1 MHPGPIRDILTLGG
15 GIFSGVLSGVFGVG
29 GTVISTPVIRVLG
42 ASALASVGTTLPS
55 VIPGAASGTI
65 RYHHEQLIDWHLVA
79 TVAPTGVV
87 AAVAG
92 SLLTDHVPGHGHPLM
107 LATAA
112 LLAFSAWRMARP
124 SHRPAPQLPGIADA
138 RESGESRPPPTSIQ
152 PVSSWRLIAVGLVA
166 GLLSGLLGIGGGVI
180 LVPGL
185 HQVARRSLKQSV
197 ATSLACVGI
206 FAIPGTLT
214 HGLLHQID
222 WGFALLLSVG
232 IVPGAR
238 IGANL
243 AIRAADK
250 RLRQAISVFLGVVAV
265 IFATGE
271 VLAWIH

>member
-65 RYHHEQLIDWHLVA
+65 RYHREQLIDWRLVA
-79 TVAPTGVV
+79 VVAPTGVV

-92 SLLTDHVPGHGHPLM
+92 SLLTDRVPGHGHPLM

-112 LLAFSAWRMARP
+112 LLALSAWRMARP
-124 SHRPAPQLPGIADA
+124 SQRTVPQLSGNAEVE
-138 RESGESRPPPTSIQ
+138 ESGPPHGVMQ
-152 PVSSWRLIAVGLVA
+152 PENRCRLIAVGLIA

-185 HQVARRSLKQSV
+185 HQVARTSLKQAV
-197 ATSLACVGI
+197 ATSLVCVGI
-206 FAIPGTLT
+206 LAVPGTIT

-222 WGFALLLSVG
+222 WRFALLLAVG

-238 IGANL
+238 IGADL
-243 AIRAADK
+243 AIRATDR
-250 RLRQAISVFLGVVAV
+250 RLRHAISLFLGAVAV

-271 VLAWIH
+271 VLTWIH